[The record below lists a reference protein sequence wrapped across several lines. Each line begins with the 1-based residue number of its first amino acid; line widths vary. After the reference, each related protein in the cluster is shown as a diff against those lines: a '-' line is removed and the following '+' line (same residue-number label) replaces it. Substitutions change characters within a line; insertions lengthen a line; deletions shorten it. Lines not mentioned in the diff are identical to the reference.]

1 MGAGRGGDDAGQ
13 VDRRRAA
20 ARDRHETTETAW
32 HDDPR
37 YQDED
42 RPLAPDEQE
51 LLEKLTRICR
61 GILLEDAPPS
71 AL

>member
-1 MGAGRGGDDAGQ
+1 MLVKLTVGA
-13 VDRRRAA
+13 RRREIAT
-20 ARDRHETTETAW
+20 ETTETAW